1 MTQFDQGMFGHPRK
15 KPMGCITNLPDM
27 GDLDGCRI
35 GGCDSSLAENLDER
49 LNQTA
54 SWSLWA
60 PGFPRA
66 IRTSIMILL
75 GWYGMVNPKLS
86 KSLGLEQWKQH
97 IIQGHQPYRRDC
109 RTCVINMAG
118 AKPHRRREN
127 PGCSAWT
134 MSVDL
139 IHLPIAKDLATKRVV
154 KYGLIATAL
163 VPVFDEPPKMID
175 DDDGKD
181 ERRVDDDEIE
191 TVDPVWGEGLNEDE
205 YILQD
210 EAREEPE
217 LGDPKSGE
225 VRDLGDSGYEP
236 EIFDEEEAIQL
247 GLKGFQRD
255 EKKTEHPWEEE
266 VKELSKPLKVRHIT
280 LMEPVESRHV
290 GHVVHAMDTV
300 LNRMRFMGVS
310 VKRLHSDR
318 AKELLSRRFK
328 SFLKKGWFRPIR
340 RETTPKVMAIARAKW
355 INLSVGHDFY
365 CIWRNKKIQVGP
377 KPWDTQRKKGLGTK
391 WTVWDVLPKKW
402 SPTIPMFWSKGKG
415 GMIKVTLPPF
425 VEAKLLCPSPDMT
438 SGWLVQTKTE
448 NQVMHAR
455 EVVLPDPLS
464 EQARIQ
470 LEEEEKPGKPTHR
483 LWGKQSPPGSSHMK
497 LPPLPR
503 LDRGGEYLDN
513 SMDFEKDLEKEFEKL
528 EEECGLLVVER
539 SEVLGGNGEGENE
552 PQRNDETG
560 DEKRVKRVEVSGTE
574 PSSGGELISGADLEP
589 SGVRPFTP
597 VLEPSGIRP
606 LTPVLEPSGIRPLT
620 PVLEPSQIR
629 PVTPVLEPSGIRP
642 LTPVLEPSGGDVDTE
657 IVRSDSW
664 ENLESYL
671 GWMHQNTIRFLQ
683 DLVDLVPT
691 NKREGEMCA
700 FLRFWIEKTWS
711 GRGVDGRSKVI
722 HVGLVEKISRPDP
735 QTIPNAEGWCC
746 RNWRRKSH
754 CWWHP

>member
-1 MTQFDQGMFGHPRK
+1 MDVDR
-15 KPMGCITNLPDM
+15 
-27 GDLDGCRI
+27 
-35 GGCDSSLAENLDER
+35 GCDSSLAENLDER

-60 PGFPRA
+60 PGFQRA
-66 IRTSIMILL
+66 IRTSIKILL
-75 GWYGMVNPKLS
+75 GWYGLVNPKLS
-86 KSLGLEQWKQH
+86 KSLG
-97 IIQGHQPYRRDC
+97 GNNTSFRVRRDC

-175 DDDGKD
+175 DDDDGKD
-181 ERRVDDDEIE
+181 EHRVDDDEIE
-191 TVDPVWGEGLNEDE
+191 AVDPVWGEGLNEDE

-210 EAREEPE
+210 EVREGPE
-217 LGDPKSGE
+217 LDDPKSGE
-225 VRDLGDSGYEP
+225 IRDLGDSDYEP
-236 EIFDEEEAIQL
+236 EIFDEDEAIQL

-255 EKKTEHPWEEE
+255 EKTTEYPWEEE

-290 GHVVHAMDTV
+290 SHVVHAMDTV

-318 AKELLSRRFK
+318 AKELLARRFK
-328 SFLKKGWFRPIR
+328 S
-340 RETTPKVMAIARAKW
+340 W
-355 INLSVGHDFY
+355 IS
-365 CIWRNKKIQVGP
+365 Q
-377 KPWDTQRKKGLGTK
+377 KGLVQTYTAGDDPQSNGHCESEVNQLERRTRLLLHMAQQENTSWPQAMRYAAEERLRNQMNSFGCPTQK
-391 WTVWDVLPKKW
+391 MVPYNSDVLVKRKRW
-402 SPTIPMFWSKGKG
+402 HDQGN
-415 GMIKVTLPPF
+415 LLRPPF

-448 NQVMHAR
+448 NQVMHTR

-483 LWGKQSPPGSSHMK
+483 LWGKQSPPGSNHMK
-497 LPPLPR
+497 FPPLPR
-503 LDRGGEYLDN
+503 LDRGGEYLDD
-513 SMDFEKDLEKEFEKL
+513 MDFEKDLEKEFEKL

-574 PSSGGELISGADLEP
+574 PSSG
-589 SGVRPFTP
+589 
-597 VLEPSGIRP
+597 
-606 LTPVLEPSGIRPLT
+606 
-620 PVLEPSQIR
+620 
-629 PVTPVLEPSGIRP
+629 
-642 LTPVLEPSGGDVDTE
+642 
-657 IVRSDSW
+657 
-664 ENLESYL
+664 ENLFPGENLVL
-671 GWMHQNTIRFLQ
+671 GPALSLPFWSLLVS
-683 DLVDLVPT
+683 DLSLPFWSLLSLPFWSLLVSDLSLP
-691 NKREGEMCA
+691 
-700 FLRFWIEKTWS
+700 FWS
-711 GRGVDGRSKVI
+711 L
-722 HVGLVEKISRPDP
+722 LVE
-735 QTIPNAEGWCC
+735 TWT
-746 RNWRRKSH
+746 RKL
-754 CWWHP
+754 